1 MYLVPTFHLNKYN
14 NTHVTTLCIFAKK
27 RRPYLCAD
35 CLIPVSIWL
44 TCHESRVKR
53 KLVHLQFA
61 GLRVLMM
68 TTVPTRCK
76 IIQVK
81 VAIHVYIL
89 RSLIFVAQKFQ
100 KKKLRAR

>member
-1 MYLVPTFHLNKYN
+1 MHMYLVPTFHLNKYN

-44 TCHESRVKR
+44 TCHESRAKR

-81 VAIHVYIL
+81 VAIHVYIASFDI
-89 RSLIFVAQKFQ
+89 RQIKNY
-100 KKKLRAR
+100 AR